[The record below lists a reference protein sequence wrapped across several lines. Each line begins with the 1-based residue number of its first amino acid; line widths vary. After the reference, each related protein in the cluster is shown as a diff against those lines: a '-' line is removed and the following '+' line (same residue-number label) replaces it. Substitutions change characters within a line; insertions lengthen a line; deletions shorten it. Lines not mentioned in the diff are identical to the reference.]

1 MTVASEILRLCA
13 FACHPTL
20 PDSDWA
26 SRGKTIRHPA
36 ALIGCCGPMI
46 YLDHNATTPL
56 APEALEAMR
65 PYLERFH
72 GNASSIH
79 AAGRETRAA
88 LDDSRDR
95 LAALLGCK
103 SHEIIFT
110 GGGTEANNLALLGL
124 ARANASRGKHL
135 ITCATEHHAVLHP
148 LEHLQKREGFRLTV
162 LGVDSRGLLDPADV
176 RRALTPETTLVS
188 VMTANNETGVRQPV
202 AEIAALCRG
211 QGVLFHSDAIQ
222 TFGKE
227 ALACDADAL
236 SLAAHKFYGPKGA
249 GLLRVR
255 GGIAIE
261 RIAFGGSHE
270 GDRRPGT
277 ENVAAIVGMARAAS
291 LVAAAANETGC
302 LAPLREQLWNGI
314 LAAFPAA
321 VRNSDPA
328 LSLANTLNVS
338 FPGLDGESVLINLDL
353 AGICASSGSACMV
366 GSIQPSHVLLA
377 MGVPRD
383 VAQATVRFSL
393 GKGTT
398 HEEIAEAV
406 RRIGGIFARLR
417 EAAALD

>member
-1 MTVASEILRLCA
+1 
-13 FACHPTL
+13 
-20 PDSDWA
+20 
-26 SRGKTIRHPA
+26 
-36 ALIGCCGPMI
+36 MI

-65 PYLERFH
+65 PYLEKFH

-95 LAALLGCK
+95 LAALLACRP
-103 SHEIIFT
+103 HEIIFT

-124 ARANASRGKHL
+124 ARAHAARGKHL
-135 ITCATEHHAVLHP
+135 IACATEHHAVLHP

-176 RRALTPETTLVS
+176 KRTLTPETALVS
-188 VMTANNETGVRQPV
+188 VMTANNETGIRQPV
-202 AEIAALCRG
+202 AEIASLCREHG
-211 QGVLFHSDAIQ
+211 ALFHTDAIQ

-227 ALACDADAL
+227 PLASDADAL
-236 SLAAHKFYGPKGA
+236 SLAAHKFGGPKGV
-249 GLLRVR
+249 GLLRLR
-255 GGIAIE
+255 GGISVE

-270 GDRRPGT
+270 SDRRPGT
-277 ENVAAIVGMARAAS
+277 ENVAGIVGMARAADP
-291 LVAAAANETGC
+291 AAATAAGEPARLT
-302 LAPLREQLWNGI
+302 PLREQLWDGI
-314 LAAFPAA
+314 RTAFPAA
-321 VRNSDPA
+321 VRNSA
-328 LSLANTLNVS
+328 SSLSLANTLNVS
-338 FPGLDGESVLINLDL
+338 FPGLDGESLLINLDL

-383 VAQATVRFSL
+383 VAQATVRFSM

-398 HEEIAEAV
+398 REEIEDAV
-406 RRIGGIFARLR
+406 RRIGVIFARLR
-417 EAAALD
+417 DAEKQSEPLMR

>member
-1 MTVASEILRLCA
+1 
-13 FACHPTL
+13 
-20 PDSDWA
+20 
-26 SRGKTIRHPA
+26 
-36 ALIGCCGPMI
+36 MI

-65 PYLERFH
+65 PYLEKFH

-95 LAALLGCK
+95 LAALLACRP
-103 SHEIIFT
+103 HEIIFT

-124 ARANASRGKHL
+124 ARAHTARGKHL

-162 LGVDSRGLLDPADV
+162 LGVDARGLLDPAEV

-188 VMTANNETGVRQPV
+188 VMSANNETGIRQPA
-202 AEIAALCRG
+202 AEIAALCRE
-211 QGVLFHSDAIQ
+211 QGVLFHTDAIQ
-222 TFGKE
+222 SFGKE
-227 ALACDADAL
+227 PLATFFQDADAL

-249 GLLRVR
+249 GLLRLR

-270 GDRRPGT
+270 SDRRPGT
-277 ENVAAIVGMARAAS
+277 ENVAAIVGMVRAAEI
-291 LVAAAANETGC
+291 AAAAAASEDAR
-302 LAPLREQLWNGI
+302 LAPLREKLWDGI
-314 LAAFPAA
+314 RAAFPAA

-328 LSLANTLNVS
+328 LSLASTLNVS

-393 GKGTT
+393 GKETT
-398 HEEIAEAV
+398 PDEIADAV

-417 EAAALD
+417 ENAANG